1 MTGASARLLRG
12 LIILAAWTLLA
23 LCFLPQTYLLN
34 LRSPT
39 PLSLGWAFVV
49 TAALFYVWAAL
60 TPLVLWLG
68 RRFPFERGAVASR
81 LAVHLPA
88 AFIVGALHLV
98 LLWTVNQALAGA
110 IGPYRP
116 PVPVVALVV
125 GYGATNVMIYWGV
138 LAVGQAVE
146 YFRRYQDR
154 EYRLVEAQLHALRAQ
169 LHPHFLFNTLNAIAE
184 LIYQD
189 PPRAERTL
197 TRLSD
202 LLRLTLAR
210 SDEHHVTLGEELD
223 FLRSYLDVQQIL
235 LQDRLR
241 LAWDVNDDALQA
253 RVPTM
258 ILQPLVENAIR
269 HGIGPRTGGGSL
281 RIAAERDADALL
293 LAVEDDGVGIGS
305 AAIEGIGLANTRAR
319 LDHLY
324 AGRHSFTVISNPGGG
339 TVARVRIPFSGHPRH
354 QP

>member
-1 MTGASARLLRG
+1 MTGASGRLVRG
-12 LIILAAWTLLA
+12 LAILAAWTLLA
-23 LCFLPQTYLLN
+23 LCYLPQTYLLN

-68 RRFPFERGAVASR
+68 RRFPFERGAIGAPLAIHLVAGI
-81 LAVHLPA
+81 AVS
-88 AFIVGALHLV
+88 ALHLA
-98 LLWTVNQALAGA
+98 LLWIVNQALAGG

-116 PVPVVALVV
+116 PVPVAALVV

-138 LAVGQAVE
+138 VAAGQAFE

-154 EYRLVEAQLHALRAQ
+154 EFRLVEAQLQALRTQ

-184 LIYQD
+184 LIHQD
-189 PPRAERTL
+189 PSRAEQTL

-202 LLRLTLAR
+202 LLRLSLAR
-210 SDEHHVTLGEELD
+210 TDEDLVTLGEELQ
-223 FLRSYLDVQQIL
+223 FLQSYLEVQQIL

-241 LAWDVNDDALQA
+241 VEWTIGDDTLRA

-258 ILQPLVENAIR
+258 ILQPLVENAVR
-269 HGIGPRTGGGSL
+269 HGIGPRVSGGCIRVSSARHGDRL
-281 RIAAERDADALL
+281 H
-293 LAVEDDGVGIGS
+293 LAVEDDGVGL
-305 AAIEGIGLANTRAR
+305 AAAAETSGIGLANTRAR
-319 LDHLY
+319 LQHLHPGDHRFDLG
-324 AGRHSFTVISNPGGG
+324 AGPAGGA
-339 TVARVRIPFSGHPRH
+339 VATLDLPFHDFAP
-354 QP
+354 